1 MGLTES
7 LLIALWAG
15 FASYDD
21 QGPQMLRRPLLVG
34 PVVGIILGDIQE
46 ALIVSATLELMWMGL
61 GNMAGYKTPDV
72 IVGTIVG
79 TTFAITTGQ
88 GIAAGV
94 ATATTV
100 AILSQQF
107 ELIVGMLRNLYAPWA
122 DKISKTGEFDGLL
135 KINYVSIA
143 LQFMI
148 RFLPVFLF
156 VYFGH
161 GVVDAILHRI
171 PENILAGLA
180 TSSKILPAVGLS
192 ILMTLMMKDGMWAFL
207 LFGFAL
213 TTYLGLGILPITLIS
228 FIFAILYTWIMET
241 KQNSNNSDEGGLDL

>member
-1 MGLTES
+1 MGFKES

-34 PVVGIILGDIQE
+34 PMVGIILGDIQE
-46 ALIVSATLELMWMGL
+46 ALVVSATLELMWMGL

-122 DKISKTGEFDGLL
+122 DRIAKTGDFNGLM

-161 GVVDAILHRI
+161 GIVDSILNKI
-171 PENILAGLA
+171 PQNILGGLGTA
-180 TSSKILPAVGLS
+180 SKILPAVGLS

-213 TTYLGLGILPITLIS
+213 TTYLELGILPITLIS
-228 FIFAILYTWIMET
+228 FIFAILYTWIMENRQT
-241 KQNSNNSDEGGLDL
+241 SSDSSEGGLDL

>member
-1 MGLTES
+1 MGLKEA

-34 PVVGIILGDIQE
+34 PMVGIILGDLKE
-46 ALIVSATLELMWMGL
+46 ALVVSATLELMWMGL
-61 GNMAGYKTPDV
+61 GNMAGYKTPDM

-79 TTFAITTGQ
+79 SAFAITTGQ

-122 DKISKTGEFDGLL
+122 DRIAKTGEFDELM
-135 KINYVSIA
+135 KINYVSIL

-148 RFLPVFLF
+148 RFIPVFLF
-156 VYFGH
+156 IYFGQ
-161 GVVDAILHRI
+161 GVVDTILNKI
-171 PENILAGLA
+171 PQNVLGGLGVA
-180 TSSKILPAVGLS
+180 SKILPAVGLS

-207 LFGFAL
+207 IFGFAL
-213 TTYLGLGILPITLIS
+213 TIYLELAVLPITLIS
-228 FIFAILYTWIMET
+228 FVFAILYTWIMENRQT
-241 KQNSNNSDEGGLDL
+241 KSNHSEGDLDL

>member
-1 MGLTES
+1 MGLKES

-34 PVVGIILGDIQE
+34 PMVGIILGDIQE
-46 ALIVSATLELMWMGL
+46 ALVVSATLELMWMGL

-122 DKISKTGEFDGLL
+122 DRIAKTGDFNGLM

-161 GVVDAILHRI
+161 GIVDTILNKI
-171 PENILAGLA
+171 PQNILGGLA
-180 TSSKILPAVGLS
+180 TASKILPAVGLS

-213 TTYLGLGILPITLIS
+213 TTYLELGILPITLIS
-228 FIFAILYTWIMET
+228 FIFAVLYTWIMENR
-241 KQNSNNSDEGGLDL
+241 QGNANSDEGGLDL